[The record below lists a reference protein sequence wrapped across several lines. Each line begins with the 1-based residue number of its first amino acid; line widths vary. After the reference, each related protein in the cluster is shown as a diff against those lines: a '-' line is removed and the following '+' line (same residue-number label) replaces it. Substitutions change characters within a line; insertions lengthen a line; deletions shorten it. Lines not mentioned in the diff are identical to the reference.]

1 MATAPDDRHSED
13 TLKSF
18 KRTFNATVLTLAEGR
33 ASRRFVFTSLPTIV
47 TYVVVKAVPALHHV
61 VPWLP

>member
-1 MATAPDDRHSED
+1 VAAVPDDRHSED

-33 ASRRFVFTSLPTIV
+33 ASRRFVFAGLPTMV
-47 TYVVVKAVPALHHV
+47 TYVVVMAVPALHHL